1 MPRSFTQLQ
10 WTTREQ
16 TKPTTTTK
24 TTQRTSR
31 PKSSGRSKPSASPKR
46 TLSSERS
53 RSTCNAV
60 SHVMPMT
67 LTPSTLDSNYL
78 TLVLREER
86 RGEFNNV
93 VLRTAAVIFFQTRAP
108 IEPVSFVHRICADAV
123 ESSAVQRSR
132 WVQRLTPMTLM
143 GKATEK
149 GLEDVARA
157 VLAPHFHAQAQSE
170 SPKKVRRGFAYF
182 LSFQSSVIPL
192 CCMHTVHAKWLA
204 RTQYMHGRLSL
215 QGWGDDAEANIRCG
229 SRITCRSA
237 SSRMICF
244 GKCRL

>member
-1 MPRSFTQLQ
+1 ML
-10 WTTREQ
+10 
-16 TKPTTTTK
+16 
-24 TTQRTSR
+24 
-31 PKSSGRSKPSASPKR
+31 
-46 TLSSERS
+46 
-53 RSTCNAV
+53 
-60 SHVMPMT
+60 
-67 LTPSTLDSNYL
+67 
-78 TLVLREER
+78 LREES
-86 RGEFNNV
+86 RGESNNV

-170 SPKKVRRGFAYF
+170 SPKKVRRGFAFFSFFPVVCDAAMLYVYSTYEDTLRRRNICMEDFPCKAGGRRRGYF
-182 LSFQSSVIPL
+182 
-192 CCMHTVHAKWLA
+192 
-204 RTQYMHGRLSL
+204 G
-215 QGWGDDAEANIRCG
+215 CG

-237 SSRMICF
+237 SSWMICF
-244 GKCRL
+244 GKCRLQIGLPFGDGVL